1 MMLRS
6 GRPSVQVG
14 QKFARSQGIRMVQVH
29 IQGMHQGRTFLHN
42 PDSGVFVSMNAAF
55 VPLGL
60 AKPAFQVKIVAR
72 LVRVVTA
79 YE

>member
-1 MMLRS
+1 MLRS
-6 GRPSVQVG
+6 GRLSVQVG
-14 QKFARSQGIRMVQVH
+14 KQFARCQGIRIVEVH

-42 PDSGVFVSMNAAF
+42 PDAGMFVSMNAAF

-60 AKPAFQVKIVAR
+60 AKPAFQVEIVAR